1 MNLQHMVPQ
10 QVSIKSHSCD
20 PHLGPHESHF
30 AAICGSAAMRHMKR
44 AIVIAIGLLG
54 GDGDLRRNTVS
65 TKTPR
70 GGLTLVHV
78 YLLSRQDAQPPVPWR
93 HTVEGAERGGLS
105 RGLTRERF
113 ITIEPGQAMTYE
125 SV

>member
-30 AAICGSAAMRHMKR
+30 AAICGSAARRHRKR

-54 GDGDLRRNTVS
+54 GDGDLRRITVS
-65 TKTPR
+65 TKNTAR
-70 GGLTLVHV
+70 GTHVSSRLYAISARRTATGPVETHRAQREGDSLEDSLEKGL
-78 YLLSRQDAQPPVPWR
+78 
-93 HTVEGAERGGLS
+93 
-105 RGLTRERF
+105 
-113 ITIEPGQAMTYE
+113 
-125 SV
+125 